1 MFNLPENRVTVKEG
15 NQFVVRFQA
24 DSTLL
29 ESIQTQKLFNYNEE
43 FFEKL
48 PEKFEFPLEVSI
60 IGTQDSSAIDPTQWQ
75 ILSLGN
81 NPTFFQLWRKGEI
94 PGETLEEGLVNFSL
108 KKMMLKGELPSNLAK
123 PLQSTLTKLLGKLG
137 KKDVN
142 LEEVLEIASNIP
154 PEIQP
159 KNPTETILGYLKEYE
174 VPYLTKDS
182 TYTYSVILD
191 NQNYEITLE
200 TSEKAAIIIIYV
212 RRELP
217 NSSGILGKINA
228 VNLTLSHG
236 NFEYDPKEHTLIFRT
251 HIALPSGA
259 NAHKII
265 YENQKD
271 AALSLHSFYLSILQS
286 SAHEN

>member
-15 NQFVVRFQA
+15 NQFVVRFHA
-24 DSTLL
+24 DSHLL

-48 PEKFEFPLEVSI
+48 PDKFEFPLEISI
-60 IGTQDSSAIDPTQWQ
+60 IGTQDSASIDPTQWQ

-81 NPTFFQLWRKGEI
+81 YPTFFQQWRKGEI

-108 KKMMLKGELPSNLAK
+108 KKMMLKGDLPSNLAK

-137 KKDVN
+137 KKEVN

-191 NQNYEITLE
+191 NHNYEITLE

-212 RRELP
+212 RKELP
-217 NSSGILGKINA
+217 NTSEILGKINA

-236 NFEYDPKEHTLIFRT
+236 NFEYDPKENTLIFRT
-251 HIALPSGA
+251 HFALPTGA
-259 NAHKII
+259 QAHKII

-286 SAHEN
+286 AAHEN